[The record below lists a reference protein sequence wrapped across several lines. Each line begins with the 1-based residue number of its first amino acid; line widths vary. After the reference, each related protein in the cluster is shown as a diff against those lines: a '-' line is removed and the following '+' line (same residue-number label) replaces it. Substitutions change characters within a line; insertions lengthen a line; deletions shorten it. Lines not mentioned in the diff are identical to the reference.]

1 MIRLPYGHSFLEI
14 DEKNANVLQ
23 LKQQG
28 LDDAHGEALVKT
40 AKDQWQSQI
49 LARILMN
56 HPIIFV
62 TRPQLQKTIEDM
74 KMIYASTIKEALDK
88 ARAIRGG
95 SASIT
100 IIPNGVSVIV
110 EP

>member
-1 MIRLPYGHSFLEI
+1 
-14 DEKNANVLQ
+14 
-23 LKQQG
+23 
-28 LDDAHGEALVKT
+28 
-40 AKDQWQSQI
+40 
-49 LARILMN
+49 
-56 HPIIFV
+56 
-62 TRPQLQKTIEDM
+62 M

-95 SASIT
+95 SANIT